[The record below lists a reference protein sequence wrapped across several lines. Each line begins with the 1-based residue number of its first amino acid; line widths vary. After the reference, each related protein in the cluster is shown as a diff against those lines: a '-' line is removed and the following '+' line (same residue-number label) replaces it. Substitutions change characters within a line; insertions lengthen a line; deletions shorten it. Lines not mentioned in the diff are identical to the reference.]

1 MELQMDNKLSK
12 LFDKLES
19 IKEKEADILEEIKNR
34 LYDLEEASDEDDFEE
49 ELLKAKDQIRHL
61 RILLLMFLA
70 L

>member
-34 LYDLEEASDEDDFEE
+34 LYDLEEASNEDDFEDE
-49 ELLKAKDQIRHL
+49 EFEEDSEDEEDEEV
-61 RILLLMFLA
+61 
-70 L
+70 

>member
-34 LYDLEEASDEDDFEE
+34 LYDLEEASDEDDFEDE
-49 ELLKAKDQIRHL
+49 EEFEDDSEDEEDEEK
-61 RILLLMFLA
+61 
-70 L
+70 

>member
-34 LYDLEEASDEDDFEE
+34 LYDLEEASDEDDFEDE
-49 ELLKAKDQIRHL
+49 EFEEDSEDEEDEEV
-61 RILLLMFLA
+61 
-70 L
+70 